1 MKINGSAFVVLALSA
16 ENIIAEMKKDVY
28 ANGEIWD
35 MDKIQ
40 IIPVSPSPPASM
52 EAWRSVSKS
61 RRFIGEIPLPKGVV
75 IGVPGLLVRWCGRK
89 AAVGMRSDIHAD
101 TGASLV

>member
-16 ENIIAEMKKDVY
+16 EEVMAELKKDVY

-40 IIPVSPSPPASM
+40 IIPM
-52 EAWRSVSKS
+52 KS
-61 RRFIGEIPLPKGVV
+61 FY
-75 IGVPGLLVRWCGRK
+75 RK
-89 AAVGMRSDIHAD
+89 A
-101 TGASLV
+101 L